1 MTDKEI
7 DERIQKF
14 FSKERRQLLIEV
26 ERLIKQS
33 STSSSSSTVTIEQV
47 KSLIEKHT
55 EQESAF
61 ITQCIST
68 ATSELEQSFANDLA
82 AEKEKQTELQK
93 QLEATNQM
101 LHDTQS
107 ALEKESETV
116 SSLNDILQ
124 DTQSALEKESET
136 VAKLND
142 KLQEQQDSLSALN
155 TLNDEYSKQIAS
167 MAKEIVELKNSPAGI
182 DEEAVNSLIEK
193 ATKDLQSQ
201 LESLKED
208 AAKAGTDEATV
219 KKLSQ
224 EIVDATVPSL
234 VEKYLLDYNST
245 IQTYLMNYNTKI
257 EEYLK
262 EYTSSSASQESV
274 ENLQAQLD
282 KLQKQVVTNYQEL
295 SKGEQDT
302 GKIWLDENTV
312 YNRLVLPTTISFND
326 QRWTYI
332 QHIPN
337 FEQIQTIIS
346 IKGIITS
353 YGKVQNAVHNVDIWR
368 VTAEGNLEARS
379 LFGET
384 TVSAIYLEY
393 TKKV

>member
-33 STSSSSSTVTIEQV
+33 STNSSSSTVTIKQV
-47 KSLIEKHT
+47 ESLIEKHT
-55 EQESAF
+55 EQESKF

-68 ATSELEQSFANDLA
+68 ATSEVEQSFATVKD
-82 AEKEKQTELQK
+82 KQAELQN
-93 QLEATNQM
+93 QLDIANQTIS
-101 LHDTQS
+101 DAQA
-107 ALEKESETV
+107 ALEKETETV
-116 SSLNDILQ
+116 SNLSN
-124 DTQSALEKESET
+124 
-136 VAKLND
+136 
-142 KLQEQQDSLSALN
+142 KLQEQQDSLTALS

-167 MAKEIVELKNSPAGI
+167 MAKEIVELKNTPAGI
-182 DEEAVNSLIEK
+182 DEEAVNGLIEK

-201 LESLKED
+201 LTSLKED
-208 AAKAGTDEATV
+208 ATKSKTDEATV

-224 EIVDATVPSL
+224 EIIDEKVPSL
-234 VEKYLLDYNST
+234 VEKYLVDYNST
-245 IQTYLMNYNTKI
+245 ITTYLQNYNTKI
-257 EEYLK
+257 EQYLK
-262 EYTSSSASQESV
+262 DYTAGSASQESV

-368 VTAEGNLEARS
+368 VTADGNLEARS
-379 LFGET
+379 LYGET
-384 TVSAIYLEY
+384 TVRAIYLEY

>member
-33 STSSSSSTVTIEQV
+33 STNSSSSAVTIEQV

-55 EQESAF
+55 EQESTF
-61 ITQCIST
+61 ISECIST
-68 ATSELEQSFANDLA
+68 ATSELEQSFQNDLA
-82 AEKEKQTELQK
+82 VEKDKQTELQI
-93 QLEATNQM
+93 QLALVNQAFQ
-101 LHDTQS
+101 DTQT
-107 ALEKESETV
+107 ALEKESATV
-116 SSLNDILQ
+116 QSLNSQLQ
-124 DTQSALEKESET
+124 A
-136 VAKLND
+136 
-142 KLQEQQDSLSALN
+142 QQNSLTALN

-167 MAKEIVELKNSPAGI
+167 MAKEIVELKNTPTGI
-182 DEEAVNSLIEK
+182 DEEAVNGLIEK

-201 LESLKED
+201 LESLKET
-208 AAKAGTDEATV
+208 AAKSGTDEATV

-257 EEYLK
+257 EQYLK
-262 EYTSSSASQESV
+262 EYTASSASQESV

-337 FEQIQTIIS
+337 FENIQTIIS

>member
-33 STSSSSSTVTIEQV
+33 STNSSSSTVTIEQV

-55 EQESAF
+55 EQESEF

-68 ATSELEQSFANDLA
+68 ATSEVEQNFANDLA
-82 AEKEKQTELQK
+82 TEKKTQAELQN

-101 LHDTQS
+101 LLDTQA
-107 ALEKESETV
+107 ALEKETGKV
-116 SSLNDILQ
+116 ASLNDILQ
-124 DTQSALEKESET
+124 DTQSALEKETKT
-136 VAKLND
+136 VSSLND
-142 KLQEQQDSLSALN
+142 KVQEQSDSLTALN
-155 TLNDEYSKQIAS
+155 TLNEEYSKQIAS
-167 MAKEIVELKNSPAGI
+167 MAKEIATIKNTPAGI
-182 DEEAVNSLIEK
+182 DEEAVNGLIEK

-201 LESLKED
+201 LTSLKED
-208 AAKAGTDEATV
+208 ATKSKTDEATV

-224 EIVDATVPSL
+224 EIIDEKVPSL
-234 VEKYLLDYNST
+234 VEKYLVDYNST
-245 IQTYLMNYNTKI
+245 ITTYLQNYNTKI
-257 EEYLK
+257 EEYLR
-262 EYTSSSASQESV
+262 EYTAGSASQESV

>member
-33 STSSSSSTVTIEQV
+33 ATNSSSSTVTMKQV
-47 KSLIEKHT
+47 ESLISKHT
-55 EQESAF
+55 EQESTF

-68 ATSELEQSFANDLA
+68 ATSEIEQSFASELA
-82 AEKEKQTELQK
+82 AEKEKQTELQN
-93 QLEATNQM
+93 QLNLANQTIS
-101 LHDTQS
+101 DAQS
-107 ALEKESETV
+107 ALEKETERV
-116 SSLNDILQ
+116 SDLS
-124 DTQSALEKESET
+124 
-136 VAKLND
+136 D
-142 KLQEQQDSLSALN
+142 KLLQQRDALN
-155 TLNDEYSKQIAS
+155 TLSTLNDEYSKQIAS
-167 MAKEIVELKNSPAGI
+167 MAKEIVELKNTPAGI
-182 DEEAVNSLIEK
+182 DEEAVNGLIEK
-193 ATKDLQSQ
+193 ATKDLQAE
-201 LESLKED
+201 LESLKEN
-208 AAKAGTDEATV
+208 AAKSGADEATI

-224 EIVDATVPSL
+224 EIIDEKVPALVD
-234 VEKYLLDYNST
+234 KYLVDYNTT
-245 IQTYLMNYNTKI
+245 IQAYLMNYNTKI
-257 EEYLK
+257 EQYLK
-262 EYTSSSASQESV
+262 DYTSSSASQESV
-274 ENLQAQLD
+274 ADLQAQLD

-302 GKIWLDENTV
+302 GKVWLDENTV
-312 YNRLVLPTTISFND
+312 YNRLVLPAIISFND
-326 QRWTYI
+326 QRWTYV
-332 QHIPN
+332 QHIPD
-337 FEQIQTIIS
+337 FENIQTIIS

>member
-33 STSSSSSTVTIEQV
+33 ATSSSSSTVTMEQV
-47 KSLIEKHT
+47 KSFISKHM
-55 EQESAF
+55 EQESEF
-61 ITQCIST
+61 ITQSIST
-68 ATSELEQSFANDLA
+68 ATSELEQRFATDLA
-82 AEKEKQTELQK
+82 AEKEKQTELQN
-93 QLEATNQM
+93 QLDLANQI
-101 LHDTQS
+101 LSDTQT
-107 ALEKESETV
+107 ALETETETV
-116 SSLNDILQ
+116 SNLSNKLQ
-124 DTQSALEKESET
+124 D
-136 VAKLND
+136 
-142 KLQEQQDSLSALN
+142 QQDSLTALS

-167 MAKEIVELKNSPAGI
+167 MAKEIVELKNTPAGI
-182 DEEAVNSLIEK
+182 DEEAVNGLIEK
-193 ATKDLQSQ
+193 ATKDLEAQ
-201 LESLKED
+201 LATVKED
-208 AAKAGTDEATV
+208 ATKSRTDEAAV
-219 KKLSQ
+219 KKLSE
-224 EIVDATVPSL
+224 EIIDEKVPSL
-234 VEKYLLDYNST
+234 VDKYLLDYNTT

-257 EEYLK
+257 EQYLK
-262 EYTSSSASQESV
+262 EYTASSASLESV

-295 SKGEQDT
+295 SKGEQET
-302 GKIWLDENTV
+302 GKVWLDEKTV
-312 YNRLVLPTTISFND
+312 FNRLVLPTTVSFND

-332 QHIPN
+332 QHIPA
-337 FEQIQTIIS
+337 FENIQTIIS

>member
-26 ERLIKQS
+26 QRLIKQASISNS
-33 STSSSSSTVTIEQV
+33 STISLEKVEALISKHIEEESS
-47 KSLIEKHT
+47 
-55 EQESAF
+55 F
-61 ITQCIST
+61 ITQSIKAT
-68 ATSELEQSFANDLA
+68 ASELEQNFANDLA
-82 AEKEKQTELQK
+82 VEKDKQTELQK
-93 QLEATNQM
+93 QLDLANQI
-101 LHDTQS
+101 LSDTQS
-107 ALEKESETV
+107 ALEKEKEAV
-116 SSLNDILQ
+116 ASLDNKLLE
-124 DTQSALEKESET
+124 QS
-136 VAKLND
+136 
-142 KLQEQQDSLSALN
+142 DSLSALS
-155 TLNDEYSKQIAS
+155 TLNEEYSKQIAS
-167 MAKEIVELKNSPAGI
+167 MAKEISTLKNTPAGI
-182 DEEAVNSLIEK
+182 DEEAVNGLIAK
-193 ATKDLQSQ
+193 STKDLQSQ
-201 LESLKED
+201 LESLKES
-208 AAKAGTDEATV
+208 AAKSGTDEATV

-224 EIVDATVPSL
+224 EIIDKEVPSL

-245 IQTYLMNYNTKI
+245 ITTYLQNYNTKI
-257 EEYLK
+257 EQYLK
-262 EYTSSSASQESV
+262 DYTAGSASQESV

-302 GKIWLDENTV
+302 GKVWLDENTV
-312 YNRLVLPTTISFND
+312 YNRLVLPAVISFND
-326 QRWTYI
+326 QRWTYV
-332 QHIPN
+332 QHIPG
-337 FEQIQTIIS
+337 FENIQTIIS

-379 LFGET
+379 LYGET

>member
-33 STSSSSSTVTIEQV
+33 STNSSSSAVTIEQV

-55 EQESAF
+55 EQESTF
-61 ITQCIST
+61 ISECIST
-68 ATSELEQSFANDLA
+68 ATSELEQSFQNDLA
-82 AEKEKQTELQK
+82 AEKDKQTELQN

-107 ALEKESETV
+107 ALEKEAKTV
-116 SSLNDILQ
+116 TS
-124 DTQSALEKESET
+124 
-136 VAKLND
+136 LND
-142 KLQEQQDSLSALN
+142 KLQEQQDSLTALN

-167 MAKEIVELKNSPAGI
+167 MAKEIVELKNTPTGI
-182 DEEAVNSLIEK
+182 DEEAVNGLIEK

-201 LESLKED
+201 LESLKET
-208 AAKAGTDEATV
+208 AAKSGTDEATV

-257 EEYLK
+257 EQYLK
-262 EYTSSSASQESV
+262 EYTASSASQESV

-337 FEQIQTIIS
+337 FENIQTIIS

>member
-1 MTDKEI
+1 MTEQDV
-7 DERIQKF
+7 DERIKKF

-26 ERLIKQS
+26 ERLIKLS
-33 STSSSSSTVTIEQV
+33 STNNSSSTVTIEQV
-47 KSLIEKHT
+47 KALIEKHT

-68 ATSELEQSFANDLA
+68 ATSELEQSFQNDLT
-82 AEKEKQTELQK
+82 AEKDKQTELQN
-93 QLEATNQM
+93 QLETTTQILSDA
-101 LHDTQS
+101 QS
-107 ALEKESETV
+107 ALEKET
-116 SSLNDILQ
+116 
-124 DTQSALEKESET
+124 ET
-136 VAKLND
+136 VASLND
-142 KLQEQQDSLSALN
+142 KLQAQQDSLSALN
-155 TLNDEYSKQIAS
+155 ALNDEYSKQIAS
-167 MAKEIVELKNSPAGI
+167 MAKEIVELKNTPAGI
-182 DEEAVNSLIEK
+182 DEEAVNALIGK
-193 ATKDLQSQ
+193 ATKELQTQ
-201 LESLKED
+201 LESLKTD
-208 AAKAGTDEATV
+208 ATKARTDEETV
-219 KKLSQ
+219 KKLTQ
-224 EIVDATVPSL
+224 EVVDATVPSL
-234 VEKYLLDYNST
+234 VDKYLLDYNST

-257 EEYLK
+257 EQYLK
-262 EYTSSSASQESV
+262 EHTAGSATAESV
-274 ENLQAQLD
+274 ADLQAQLN

-295 SKGEQDT
+295 AKGEQDT
-302 GKIWLDENTV
+302 GKVWLDENTV

-368 VTAEGNLEARS
+368 VTADGNLEARS